1 LAACQL
7 VLQSAKR
14 LNFDDDVICDCSW
27 VPVSSKSRSLGLAYS
42 AGQIGNIVA
51 LVTSPL
57 LINNFGWKS
66 AFWVYGTLG
75 LTWMLAWVPLV
86 PDQPP
91 NKTKALQGGV
101 SLRHTAVNC
110 ACGISQYESE
120 AGVALLQ
127 HSLRPY

>member
-1 LAACQL
+1 MLPSGC
-7 VLQSAKR
+7 LQSSGHLKS
-14 LNFDDDVICDCSW
+14 NDGEICDCSW

-42 AGQIGNIVA
+42 TGQIGNIVA

-91 NKTKALQGGV
+91 NKTKALQGGA
-101 SLRHTAVNC
+101 SLRHTSVKC
-110 ACGISQYESE
+110 ACD
-120 AGVALLQ
+120 VL
-127 HSLRPY
+127 

>member
-1 LAACQL
+1 MVCCVLAACQP
-7 VLQSAKR
+7 VLQSSGHLKF
-14 LNFDDDVICDCSW
+14 NDDVICDCSW

-42 AGQIGNIVA
+42 AGQVGNIVA

-57 LINNFGWKS
+57 LINNYGWKS

-101 SLRHTAVNC
+101 SLRHTSVKC
-110 ACGISQYESE
+110 ACDSLQYHCKVGVE
-120 AGVALLQ
+120 AC
-127 HSLRPY
+127 

>member
-1 LAACQL
+1 M
-7 VLQSAKR
+7 
-14 LNFDDDVICDCSW
+14 
-27 VPVSSKSRSLGLAYS
+27 PVSSKSRSLGLAYS

-101 SLRHTAVNC
+101 LLLHTSVNC
-110 ACGISQYESE
+110 ACGVSQYHCKI
-120 AGVALLQ
+120 GVALLQ
-127 HSLRPY
+127 LSLRPAEEVHSRFGYGCHACVVA